1 MDCEKYEPLLLDE
14 LYEELDELTSA
25 AVKRHVSGCARCNG
39 ILQGMRATRRAA
51 VLPIL
56 APPADLEE
64 RILAAAREAQKVVPL
79 RGRLASVV
87 SRAGSWAM
95 RPQTAM
101 AAVFLLVIGA
111 SPFLIRSGRQA
122 SPSAVSVVVAGEPSP
137 MAAAPAASG
146 DSLSGPAAAAAHG
159 AGAATTYPPTG
170 AGAGGDVLARGASA
184 AGAAGAK
191 RAKDD
196 FGGEANDERDDE
208 AKRFAGASNA
218 GVPAGA
224 PAAGFVGA
232 ATNKGGADVAEGS
245 GDAFS
250 AGMAAWR
257 LRSFAEAQ
265 RHFET
270 AAATGDVNAA
280 LWAAKAM
287 REGKDGPAMALGRFD
302 AIAQRAPGTYQ
313 GAEAQLEA
321 ARCEITL
328 GQLDGARA
336 RLKRLSGVSSHAAV
350 AQKELEQVDQI
361 AARRAAGAAGRG
373 GSTGGGLAAPK
384 AAARAPAAAATQAAE
399 QAAPA
404 KASDVSPRAGSGY

>member
-14 LYEELDELTSA
+14 LYDELDELTSA

-39 ILQGMRATRRAA
+39 TLQGMRAMRRAA
-51 VLPIL
+51 ALPVL

-79 RGRLASVV
+79 RGRLAGVV

-122 SPSAVSVVVAGEPSP
+122 SSSAVSVVVAGEPTP

-170 AGAGGDVLARGASA
+170 AGGDVLARGV
-184 AGAAGAK
+184 GAAGAK

-196 FGGEANDERDDE
+196 FGGGANDERDQRDQRDQE
-208 AKRFAGASNA
+208 AKRLAGASNA
-218 GVPAGA
+218 GLPAGA
-224 PAAGFVGA
+224 PAAGFAAASASKGA
-232 ATNKGGADVAEGS
+232 SEVAEGN

-257 LRSFAEAQ
+257 LRNFAEAQ
-265 RHFET
+265 RQFET

-280 LWAAKAM
+280 LWAAKAV

-302 AIAQRAPGTYQ
+302 AIAQRAPGAYQ

-328 GQLDGARA
+328 GQLDAARA
-336 RLKRLSGVSSHAAV
+336 RLKKLSGVSSHAAL
-350 AQKELEQVDQI
+350 AQKELAQVDQI
-361 AARRAAGAAGRG
+361 AARRAAGATGRG
-373 GSTGGGLAAPK
+373 GSAGGGLAAPK
-384 AAARAPAAAATQAAE
+384 AAAPAPTATQAAD
-399 QAAPA
+399 QARSPWPG
-404 KASDVSPRAGSGY
+404 DVSPPAKSGY